1 MNDIFWRKKI
11 KSDAFWPLLRSADHG
26 EFSIEFS
33 SIMSPESEL
42 VVVFNWLIR
51 GRPDNYKKLTVEK
64 QNYKV
69 FIYSSHLF
77 LIRNFEI

>member
-1 MNDIFWRKKI
+1 
-11 KSDAFWPLLRSADHG
+11 
-26 EFSIEFS
+26 
-33 SIMSPESEL
+33 MSPESEL

-51 GRPDNYKKLTVEK
+51 GRPDNYRKLTVEK

-69 FIYSSHLF
+69 FIYASRPF